1 VTTIHRAVLGGQL
14 RQRIVEQPPDQGGVS
29 WSGQAPGPTVPGF
42 TTLFASCFD
51 ELVSK
56 ADWICEEH
64 LVASRHLNQPELPEP
79 A

>member
-1 VTTIHRAVLGGQL
+1 MTTIHRAVLGGPL
-14 RQRIVEQPPDQGGVS
+14 GQRIVEQPPDQGGVS
-29 WSGQAPGPTVPGF
+29 WSGQASGPTVPG
-42 TTLFASCFD
+42 LPRLIASGFD

-64 LVASRHLNQPELPEP
+64 LVASRHLDQPELPEP

>member
-14 RQRIVEQPPDQGGVS
+14 RQRIVEQPPNQGGVS
-29 WSGQAPGPTVPGF
+29 WSGKRPGQPCPVLPRLITSG
-42 TTLFASCFD
+42 FD

-64 LVASRHLNQPELPEP
+64 LVASRHLDQPELPEP